1 MVLRPDLMEEERDAQ
16 LAKVQARGRS
26 WQHTVVPLCSSLSAV
41 AQSLSLRPSRPSSQV
56 ESILAENGAIDIK
69 LVTKGIQRIAYPID
83 GMWEGFMV
91 FMTVRRAWLSRGEGQ
106 LVHLAGNV
114 SPDAFSRDPSCL
126 AAVHDAAERH
136 PGVREPPV
144 KPRRGLAGQDHALE
158 YPQDVK
164 HGRLSPTHV
173 DGPLCGASRPAT
185 ARDGRPLA
193 LADYCC

>member
-1 MVLRPDLMEEERDAQ
+1 MGAQTQVAKALSAPAGYKTYESMMVLRPDLMEEERDAQ
-16 LAKVQARGRS
+16 LAK
-26 WQHTVVPLCSSLSAV
+26 
-41 AQSLSLRPSRPSSQV
+41 V

-69 LVTKGIQRIAYPID
+69 LVTKGIQRIVPHRWD
-83 GMWEGFMV
+83 VGG
-91 FMTVRRAWLSRGEGQ
+91 LHG
-106 LVHLAGNV
+106 VH
-114 SPDAFSRDPSCL
+114 D
-126 AAVHDAAERH
+126 VHDAAERP

-164 HGRLSPTHV
+164 HGRLSPAHV